1 MHREVCAAP
10 SNTLPARTPRVRLD
24 FLLLWK
30 TSPQCGEP
38 RPAAVSPVPSRECS
52 GSSSPRLPRTCR
64 SRGWEDAVV
73 PVGRQTGGAERSFSS
88 NACSL
93 QTLVY
98 PQQAWWVPRR
108 WQPCSLDQL
117 LRSFPTTQLL
127 RKPLSKP
134 FSSKNNLYKYFPK
147 QTRPTVRYSPKK
159 LSKAGARLY

>member
-1 MHREVCAAP
+1 MHREVCAAL